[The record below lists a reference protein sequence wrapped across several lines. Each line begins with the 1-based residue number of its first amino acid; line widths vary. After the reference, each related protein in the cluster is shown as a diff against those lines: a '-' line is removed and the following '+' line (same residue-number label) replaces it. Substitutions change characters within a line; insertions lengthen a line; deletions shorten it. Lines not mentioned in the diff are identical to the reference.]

1 MKKLLVLAAL
11 MVSASAFAM
20 DETALFQELEAL
32 NAAYQNL
39 ASQEQARFEE
49 EKAAADQA
57 AAALAN
63 DEQVYA
69 ALSERAQKLSGEAN
83 TKFYKDQ
90 YEELAS
96 KYEKALNQLSKK
108 MEAERQIISDFQKI
122 QSIRGN

>member
-1 MKKLLVLAAL
+1 M
-11 MVSASAFAM
+11 
-20 DETALFQELEAL
+20 
-32 NAAYQNL
+32 
-39 ASQEQARFEE
+39 
-49 EKAAADQA
+49 
-57 AAALAN
+57 AN